1 MVLSPIAT
9 GVEALVTKVTL
20 EGLLAGMNPLVHL
33 VIGLC
38 IKCSAT
44 RSFNA
49 YHRSQVIREHFNQEF
64 QKGMILT
71 IFNVFEIAYK
81 QFTIKERILECW
93 LRGYNLGLYLLNFFT
108 I

>member
-20 EGLLAGMNPLVHL
+20 EGLLACMNPLVHL

-49 YHRSQVIREHFNQEF
+49 YHRSQVIIEHFNKEF

-71 IFNVFEIAYK
+71 IFNVFEIAYE
-81 QFTIKERILECW
+81 QFTIK
-93 LRGYNLGLYLLNFFT
+93 
-108 I
+108 